1 VHLDS
6 KDDIYLFNGRYNRS
20 ISGFDTVPT
29 ITAEQAVELA
39 VNDLSSAAVT
49 VRHDNIE
56 LVIYTQK
63 DGRSVLTFQV
73 TISSAIDYSWIYFIN
88 AKTGEV
94 EHKYNDIQTAIVE
107 ASGTDLNGI
116 NRSFKAWHNPTDNLY
131 YLIDPSTPTLA
142 KNADPVI
149 EGPQALGDTFV
160 YDESTTPITIANNN
174 TQDNWSD
181 PIAVSAHYNT
191 RLIYDYYKETYG
203 RDSIDGKGQNLL
215 IKISGKERLGNA
227 FWHQGFIYYG
237 EGNLFKSF
245 AGCLDVAAHEVTH
258 GIIEKTA
265 GLIYANQSGA
275 LNESFAD
282 IMGAMIDKKDWT
294 IGEDCAKSI
303 PYLRSLKN
311 PATELL
317 PTHYRQP
324 AHLKDYLNKENT
336 KAGDYGGVHSNSGI
350 TNRAAYLISE
360 GLTEEGL
367 GQSIGRENTEQI
379 YYRALTTYLTASA
392 TFVDAR
398 RGLIK
403 SAEELFGSG
412 SDDVTAIKIA
422 FDAVGIVDTENFD
435 STPTPIETVDG
446 DDIMAYL
453 YTEEVNAENID
464 YQLFVQTFAN
474 PFTGYDPENDI
485 GPYNDAAHGDLPA
498 YYTKP
503 AIVNVS
509 SELKVFYIANDNN
522 IYEAKLNAPDEQLT
536 QGAKIT
542 SIAVSPNGDTL
553 VFTANQ
559 DNKLYIFDQETD
571 ETIPYPVI
579 PKNYQSEDV
588 ESNTILFADAL
599 NFDYSGNKI
608 VFDAL
613 NCLSTPVS
621 SCDVDDGGYRFW
633 SIGIFNMRT
642 KQFEFPITNQDRN
655 FDYGFPSFAS
665 NNDFVITYDVI
676 DNTNL
681 ESNNIRKAFVYTM
694 NLETRDEQLVHQY
707 PSDYQSSGIPSFW
720 GDDKYL
726 VLVGPSESGGNSTF
740 RVALDANWKSDGE
753 LESLNEYMGDMP
765 AITRSVTR
773 TLTGDVSLSTSVLD
787 FGRVNSGDE
796 KVMDVVI
803 SNHGNNDI
811 MIDNIK
817 LSTEAFDND
826 GVNGLLPQGEQR
838 IIKVSFEAS
847 EAGMFTDTL
856 VIETSGTS
864 GNVSVS
870 LAATSLSDDEPPVPG
885 NNNNVRF
892 DQNGD
897 GQADA
902 LWRNQRTGV
911 NYLWAMAGMDFVKR
925 KAIETVPTDWD
936 VAGRGDF
943 DGDGKSDILWR
954 NNQTGENGLW
964 LMDGFDVKDQDDL
977 NTIADLNWQVKAI
990 DDFNNDG
997 KADVFWHHKITGKT
1011 YLWEMDGFTIIN
1023 AAAGFT
1029 IPDTQW
1035 EVAGAGDIN
1044 NDGNADIIWRHQGN
1058 GKNYVWLM
1066 DGISVES
1073 RYSFSTI
1080 PTSWDIV
1087 GLSDLNGDGTD
1098 DILWRNKNDGRN
1110 WGYLMKNGQVVTS
1123 KLINTIKDENWQ
1135 IAMTGDFNG
1144 DGKADIF
1151 WHHQATEKNYIYLM
1165 NGLAIIDKGFSVT
1178 IGGDWKIIHH

>member
-1 VHLDS
+1 LSIRVRRPQLCYLLKVNKKRGGYGDPLLTSAQLSAALKRGKDVPKQVKPLLSAKQHKNLARLRDINSGKGIVSAKFDRMSGTPVFIQLKETKTNVTSSKILSKGLSVNAQPIKINQAAKAKRFLKDNADLLKIDNADNEFTLISQTSDNIETTHFKYQQTINGIPVWGKQVIVHLDS

-245 AGCLDVAAHEVTH
+245 AGC
-258 GIIEKTA
+258 
-265 GLIYANQSGA
+265 LIYANQSGA

-509 SELKVFYIANDNN
+509 SELKVF
-522 IYEAKLNAPDEQLT
+522 
-536 QGAKIT
+536 
-542 SIAVSPNGDTL
+542 TL
-553 VFTANQ
+553 Q
-559 DNKLYIFDQETD
+559 MIIISMK
-571 ETIPYPVI
+571 
-579 PKNYQSEDV
+579 QS
-588 ESNTILFADAL
+588 
-599 NFDYSGNKI
+599 
-608 VFDAL
+608 
-613 NCLSTPVS
+613 
-621 SCDVDDGGYRFW
+621 
-633 SIGIFNMRT
+633 
-642 KQFEFPITNQDRN
+642 
-655 FDYGFPSFAS
+655 
-665 NNDFVITYDVI
+665 
-676 DNTNL
+676 
-681 ESNNIRKAFVYTM
+681 
-694 NLETRDEQLVHQY
+694 
-707 PSDYQSSGIPSFW
+707 
-720 GDDKYL
+720 
-726 VLVGPSESGGNSTF
+726 
-740 RVALDANWKSDGE
+740 
-753 LESLNEYMGDMP
+753 
-765 AITRSVTR
+765 
-773 TLTGDVSLSTSVLD
+773 
-787 FGRVNSGDE
+787 
-796 KVMDVVI
+796 
-803 SNHGNNDI
+803 
-811 MIDNIK
+811 
-817 LSTEAFDND
+817 
-826 GVNGLLPQGEQR
+826 
-838 IIKVSFEAS
+838 
-847 EAGMFTDTL
+847 
-856 VIETSGTS
+856 
-864 GNVSVS
+864 
-870 LAATSLSDDEPPVPG
+870 
-885 NNNNVRF
+885 
-892 DQNGD
+892 
-897 GQADA
+897 
-902 LWRNQRTGV
+902 
-911 NYLWAMAGMDFVKR
+911 
-925 KAIETVPTDWD
+925 
-936 VAGRGDF
+936 
-943 DGDGKSDILWR
+943 
-954 NNQTGENGLW
+954 
-964 LMDGFDVKDQDDL
+964 
-977 NTIADLNWQVKAI
+977 
-990 DDFNNDG
+990 
-997 KADVFWHHKITGKT
+997 
-1011 YLWEMDGFTIIN
+1011 
-1023 AAAGFT
+1023 
-1029 IPDTQW
+1029 
-1035 EVAGAGDIN
+1035 
-1044 NDGNADIIWRHQGN
+1044 
-1058 GKNYVWLM
+1058 
-1066 DGISVES
+1066 
-1073 RYSFSTI
+1073 
-1080 PTSWDIV
+1080 
-1087 GLSDLNGDGTD
+1087 
-1098 DILWRNKNDGRN
+1098 
-1110 WGYLMKNGQVVTS
+1110 
-1123 KLINTIKDENWQ
+1123 
-1135 IAMTGDFNG
+1135 
-1144 DGKADIF
+1144 
-1151 WHHQATEKNYIYLM
+1151 
-1165 NGLAIIDKGFSVT
+1165 
-1178 IGGDWKIIHH
+1178 